1 MSPKDKNS
9 RSIELHR
16 LRSAPE
22 TGFTYLGLMVIIAV
36 MGIVL
41 AATGEIWHMALKR
54 EKEHELLFV
63 GDQFRRAINQY
74 YQHSPL
80 KPRRFPMSLED
91 LLKDPRYPGTQRYLR
106 KIYIDPIT
114 GDSNWGLVT
123 GPAGE
128 IFGVYS
134 LSEDEPIKKSNFSS
148 ADSNFKGKTKY
159 AEWVFLGVPERY
171 VKPLVKAAL
180 EESRKQP

>member
-1 MSPKDKNS
+1 MSATDKNS
-9 RSIELHR
+9 RRIKLHR
-16 LRSAPE
+16 RRTAREP
-22 TGFTYLGLMVIIAV
+22 GFTYLGLMVIIAV

-80 KPRRFPMSLED
+80 KPRRLPMSLDD

-114 GDSNWGLVT
+114 GDSKWGLVT

-148 ADSNFKGKTKY
+148 ADSSFEGKTKY
-159 AEWVFLGVPERY
+159 AEWVFMAAPGQLVVPVR
-171 VKPLVKAAL
+171 KP
-180 EESRKQP
+180 

>member
-1 MSPKDKNS
+1 MSATDRNS
-9 RSIELHR
+9 RRIKLHR
-16 LRSAPE
+16 RRTARE
-22 TGFTYLGLMVIIAV
+22 AGFTYLGLMVLIAV

-41 AATGEIWHMALKR
+41 AATGEMWHVVLKR
-54 EKEHELLFV
+54 EKEQELLYV

-74 YQHSPL
+74 YLHSPL
-80 KPRRFPMSLED
+80 KPRRFPMSLDD

-148 ADSNFKGKTKY
+148 ADSNFEGKMKY
-159 AEWVFLGVPERY
+159 AEWVFMGVPERY

>member
-1 MSPKDKNS
+1 MSAKDKNS
-9 RSIELHR
+9 KRIKLHR
-16 LRSAPE
+16 RRTDRE
-22 TGFTYLGLMVIIAV
+22 TGFTYLGLMVLIAV

-41 AATGEIWHMALKR
+41 ASTGEIWHMALKR

-80 KPRRFPMSLED
+80 KPRRFPMSLDD

-114 GDSNWGLVT
+114 GDSKWGLVT

-134 LSEDEPIKKSNFSS
+134 LSEDEPIKKRNFSS
-148 ADSNFKGKTKY
+148 ADSSFEGKTKY
-159 AEWVFLGVPERY
+159 AEWVFMAAPGHMAVPVR
-171 VKPLVKAAL
+171 KP
-180 EESRKQP
+180 

>member
-1 MSPKDKNS
+1 
-9 RSIELHR
+9 
-16 LRSAPE
+16 
-22 TGFTYLGLMVIIAV
+22 MVFIAV

-41 AATGEIWHMALKR
+41 ASAGEIWHMALKR
-54 EKEHELLFV
+54 EKERELLFV

-74 YQHSPL
+74 YQNSPL
-80 KPRRFPMSLED
+80 KPRRFPMSLDD

-106 KIYIDPIT
+106 KIYIDPMT
-114 GDSNWGLVT
+114 GDSKWGLVT

-148 ADSNFKGKTKY
+148 ADSNFEGKTKY

-180 EESRKQP
+180 EENRKQP